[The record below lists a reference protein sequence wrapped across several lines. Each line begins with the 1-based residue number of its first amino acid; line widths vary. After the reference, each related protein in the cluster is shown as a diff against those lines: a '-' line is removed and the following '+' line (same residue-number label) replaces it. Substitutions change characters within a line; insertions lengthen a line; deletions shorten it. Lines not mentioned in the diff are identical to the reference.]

1 MITICNSRIIAIS
14 LLITRLNIL
23 GNSAF
28 FLILVSTNF
37 EFKGS
42 NTSQWT
48 QIGNAVPPIMAEAI
62 GKAILKMF
70 KNRNKKIKKIEKTN
84 IEFIRST
91 AFNYEK
97 DVYSSK
103 KQLELNF

>member
-1 MITICNSRIIAIS
+1 MYYHPIENRYLTTREAAS
-14 LLITRLNIL
+14 LQ
-23 GNSAF
+23 SF
-28 FLILVSTNF
+28 PSNF

-48 QIGNAVPPIMAEAI
+48 PIGNAVPPIMAEAI
-62 GKAILKMF
+62 GKAVLKMF
-70 KNRNKKIKKIEKTN
+70 KNRNKKIKKIKKTN

-97 DVYSSK
+97 DIYSSE